1 MCAVAILILL
11 LLNPIVA
18 YHHSI
23 IVTYLLNNN
32 RRTTSVLAGPVHE
45 SIDQRRG
52 VHSAIRLYAAA
63 KASDSSKI
71 RVRLLNDNKELGKK
85 GNNARQHQ

>member
-1 MCAVAILILL
+1 MCAVAVLILL

-18 YHHSI
+18 YHHSV

-32 RRTTSVLAGPVHE
+32 RRTASVLAGSVYQ

-52 VHSAIRLYAAA
+52 VHSSIRIYAAA

-85 GNNARQHQ
+85 GDNPRQQ